1 MKSKNLVS
9 LMGLTSSL
17 LVVGCGV
24 NNLEGELTIEGSSTV
39 FPISEAVAEEF
50 AKKFPNI
57 EISIAGQGSGTAFA
71 GLLAG
76 SADIGN
82 ASRKIKT
89 SEADALTAANI
100 TVQEIKLGDDG
111 ITIVVP
117 KSNTWMTDISVDE
130 LKQLWLVGST
140 VDTWNDIRSTWPN
153 QPIELFGPGAESG
166 TLEFFREA
174 VLGKDSTGAYN
185 AVRVDYTPSE
195 DDNVLVTGVA
205 GNTYS
210 MGFFGFAYYLEN
222 TATLKAVPVINKG
235 ATVAVTPSLET
246 ISNGTYL
253 PLSRPLYMYV
263 NVDSYKENPAVEEFV
278 NFFLGE
284 EGRLMVS
291 EVGYSPLSDEDYDA
305 ALDAIKALLD

>member
-1 MKSKNLVS
+1 MKKSKIV
-9 LMGLTSSL
+9 TSL
-17 LVVGCGV
+17 LMAATMAMSGCGV
-24 NNLEGELTIEGSSTV
+24 NTLEGELTIEGSSTV

-57 EISIAGQGSGTAFA
+57 EISIAGLGSGTAFA

-76 SADIGN
+76 TADIGN
-82 ASRKIKT
+82 ASRRIKT
-89 SEADALTAANI
+89 SESDALTAANI
-100 TVQEIKLGDDG
+100 HVHEVKLGDDG

-117 KSNTWMTDISVDE
+117 KSNTWMTDITVDE
-130 LKQLWLVGST
+130 LKTLWLVGST

-153 QPIELFGPGAESG
+153 QPIRLFGPGAESG

-174 VLGKDSTGAYN
+174 ILGKDSTGAYN
-185 AVRVDYTPSE
+185 AVRSDYTPSE

-205 GNTYS
+205 GNTYA
-210 MGFFGFAYYLEN
+210 MGFFGFAYYEEN

-235 ATVAVTPSLET
+235 ATVAITPSIET

-263 NVDSYKENPAVEEFV
+263 KVESYLENEAVEEFV

-284 EGRLMVS
+284 EGRLMVE
-291 EVGYSPLSDEDYDA
+291 EVGYSPLTDAAYDA
-305 ALDAIKALLD
+305 ALAAVKALKD